1 MNTQLLEKIKTE
13 LKSREHEMIEIRR
26 HLHENPELSYKEF
39 QTVKYIEDFYKAKDC
54 ILRSRVGG
62 NGITVDIIGGKIG
75 KSIALRADFDALPIT
90 EQTGLPFASKNEGV
104 MHACGHDAHT
114 AYMMILAD
122 VLIKYRQELA
132 GTIRIIHQ
140 HGEEVS
146 PGGAK
151 CMIDDNC
158 LENIDH
164 VLGIHVISTME
175 TGKIGVHAGASY
187 TGMSV
192 FDVMIQGRGGHGSSP
207 HEAIDPIVAGA
218 NFVMSAQTI
227 VSRRLNPSHFAVLSI
242 GYFDAKGATNVIQDS
257 VKLGGTVRFVD
268 DDDDLHIKDEFMKI
282 LDGTCRS
289 YNCKYEVN
297 YERGCPTL
305 YNDEEFTKFVSDT
318 LNKYKIENTE
328 VFDNGIMTFSE
339 DFSYYAQRLPCC
351 FISVGA
357 MVKEG
362 EVYAHHHPKFDISE
376 ETMLICA
383 NVMATVTLEYL
394 ES

>member
-13 LKSREHEMIEIRR
+13 LKSRENEMIKIRR
-26 HLHENPELSYKEF
+26 HLHENPELSYKEY
-39 QTVKYIEDFYKAKDC
+39 QTAKYIENFYKGKDC
-54 ILRSRVGG
+54 KLRTGVGG
-62 NGITVDIIGGKIG
+62 NGIIVDIIGGKIG
-75 KSIALRADFDALPIT
+75 KTIALRADFDALPIT
-90 EQTGLPFASKNEGV
+90 EQTGLPFASKNVGV

-122 VLIKYRQELA
+122 VLINHRQELT

-151 CMIDDNC
+151 YMMDDNC
-158 LENIDH
+158 LESIDH

-175 TGKIGVHAGASY
+175 TGKIGVHIGASY

-192 FDVMIQGRGGHGSSP
+192 FDVIIQGRGGHGSSP

-227 VSRRLNPSHFAVLSI
+227 VSRRVNPLHFAVLSI

-257 VKLGGTVRFVD
+257 IKLGGTVRFLN
-268 DDDDLHIKDEFMKI
+268 DDDDLLIRDEFMKI
-282 LDGTCRS
+282 LEGTCKS

-305 YNDEEFTKFVSDT
+305 YNDEEFTRFVSYT
-318 LNKYKIENTE
+318 LNKYEIENTE
-328 VFDNGIMTFSE
+328 VFDNGIVTFSE
-339 DFSYYAQRLPCC
+339 DFSYYAQKLPCC
-351 FISVGA
+351 YISVGA
-357 MVKEG
+357 MVKDK
-362 EVYAHHHPKFDISE
+362 EVYQHHHPKFDISE
-376 ETMLICA
+376 DAMLICA
-383 NVMATVTLEYL
+383 NVMVTLTLEYL
-394 ES
+394 EC